1 MFFHAIIQLYIVIL
15 PENLN
20 KQIQAMLNQKITF
33 DLFIR
38 GLIVLALVAGSI
50 FLLGHLSTVLIP
62 FFVAWLIAYM
72 LYPLVCFLQY
82 KLRMR
87 SRILCITLSLLL
99 VLSVITGV
107 LVLVIPPTIQEFGK
121 VHGLLNIIVDNAIG
135 DRHLTDYVQR
145 FLRHYVDADS
155 ISRLAEQGE
164 LSQLVKTILLQ
175 LWHLITG
182 TIDIAIG
189 IMGSF
194 VILLYTFFILLDYE
208 LICDGWANLIPAGK
222 RPFAITLVQDV
233 KAGMNAYFRGQ
244 SLIAFLVGV
253 LFSIGFLIIDFPFAV
268 GLGLFIGLL
277 NLVPYLQLI
286 ALLPTILLALLK
298 AAETDGNFWLIL
310 LAAMIVFAVVQL
322 IQDMYLTPR
331 IMGKAMGLNPAIILL
346 SLSVWGSLLGIIGLI
361 IALPLTTLLLSY
373 YKRFVLGENP
383 AEGFLPSEKALK

>member
-1 MFFHAIIQLYIVIL
+1 
-15 PENLN
+15 
-20 KQIQAMLNQKITF
+20 MLNQKITF

-72 LYPLVCFLQY
+72 LYPLVCLLQY

-121 VHGLLNIIVDNAIG
+121 VHGLLNVIVDNAIG
-135 DRHLTDYVQR
+135 DQHLTDYVQR

-175 LWHLITG
+175 LWHRITG
-182 TIDIAIG
+182 TIDIAFG

-298 AAETDGNFWLIL
+298 ATETDGNFWLIL

-331 IMGKAMGLNPAIILL
+331 IMGKAMGLNPAFILL
-346 SLSVWGSLLGIIGLI
+346 SLDVWGRLLGFMGLI
-361 IALPLTTLLLSY
+361 LALPLTTLLLSY

-383 AEGFLPSEKALK
+383 AEGFLPSEKAVK

>member
-1 MFFHAIIQLYIVIL
+1 
-15 PENLN
+15 
-20 KQIQAMLNQKITF
+20 MLNQKITF

-38 GLIVLALVAGSI
+38 GLIVLALVGFSI
-50 FLLGHLSTVLIP
+50 FLLGRLSTVLIP
-62 FFVAWLIAYM
+62 FFLAWLIAYM

-82 KLRMR
+82 KLRLR
-87 SRILCITLSLLL
+87 NRILCIAVALLL
-99 VLSVITGV
+99 VLSALTGI
-107 LVLVIPPTIQEFGK
+107 LVMVIPPTLQEFGK
-121 VHGLLNIIVDNAIG
+121 VHGLLNIIVENAIG
-135 DRHLTDYVQR
+135 DQHLTDYVQQ

-175 LWHLITG
+175 LWYLITG
-182 TIDIAIG
+182 TIDVAIG

-208 LICDGWANLIPAGK
+208 LICDGWAKLIPASK
-222 RPFAITLVQDV
+222 RDFAITLVQDV
-233 KAGMNAYFRGQ
+233 KTGMNAYFRGQ

-268 GLGLFIGLL
+268 GLGLFIGIL

-286 ALLPTILLALLK
+286 AFLPTILLALLK
-298 AAETDGNFWLIL
+298 ATETDGNFWIIL
-310 LAAMIVFAVVQL
+310 LSALIVFAVVQL

-346 SLSVWGSLLGIIGLI
+346 SLSVWGSLLGLIGLI

-383 AEGFLPSEKALK
+383 TEGFLPSEKASK